1 MAKVAILVDGG
12 FYRVQAARLFGKKLP
27 EKRADELVRYC
38 QFHLF
43 NRAKYKI
50 IRGKKIYDKN
60 DLYRIFYYDC
70 PPVSKMIYHPLLKK
84 NIDFSKEET
93 FQWTTDFFNSLRT
106 KRKFALRLGKLA
118 DSTATFNL
126 KSDVTKK
133 ILNGTRVLTELTKKD
148 FDLALRQKGV
158 DMKIGLDIATLA
170 YKRLVDQ
177 IVLISGDSDF
187 VPVAKL
193 ARREGIDFVLDSMG
207 THIAPDLQE
216 HIDGMQ
222 SYYKLMQKSETADL
236 DNYS

>member
-1 MAKVAILVDGG
+1 MKTAILVDGG
-12 FYRVQAARLFGKKLP
+12 FYKLEALRLFGKKSP
-27 EKRADELVRYC
+27 EARAAELVRYC
-38 QFHLF
+38 QFHLL
-43 NRAKYKI
+43 NRAKYEI
-50 IRGKKIYDKN
+50 IGDKKRYAKN
-60 DLYRIFYYDC
+60 DLYRVFYYDC

-84 NIDFSKEET
+84 NVDFSKKDT

-118 DSTATFNL
+118 DATATFNL

-133 ILNGTRVLTELTKKD
+133 ILSGARVLTDLTEKD

-158 DMKIGLDIATLA
+158 DMKIGIDIATLA

-193 ARREGIDFVLDSMG
+193 ARREGIDFVLDPMG

-222 SYYKLMQKSETADL
+222 SYYKWMQKSETSDL
-236 DNYS
+236 DDNL